1 MLPSS
6 YPENFLKMSKKR
18 VNSSSSDSDTSSDSD
33 SDDSTYQKF
42 KEIAVSAD
50 FIKKTAS
57 KAQNSN
63 SQNREGTTNNQKT
76 TSTKTN
82 KIDHLQNF
90 NGSGK
95 FDNEIPAGFEKIVS
109 EKIAAWLVEK
119 LSNKYDFS
127 TTLTKNSS
135 FYENF
140 QKDYHKRI
148 KYGIRFLENGEK
160 VGSKQMKL
168 VEKGEENQTIKSCE
182 ESSQSLK
189 NKRKSAGQLLNDKLK
204 KKSGT
209 KNESDVSACVVDF
222 DYKRKKFS

>member
-1 MLPSS
+1 
-6 YPENFLKMSKKR
+6 MSKKHE
-18 VNSSSSDSDTSSDSD
+18 NLSSSDSDTSSDSD

-57 KAQNSN
+57 KAQNS
-63 SQNREGTTNNQKT
+63 QNRKETNNNNQKN
-76 TSTKTN
+76 STKTN

-127 TTLTKNSS
+127 TTLVTKNAP

-168 VEKGEENQTIKSCE
+168 VEEGEDQKINPGE
-182 ESSQSLK
+182 ESSQSSR